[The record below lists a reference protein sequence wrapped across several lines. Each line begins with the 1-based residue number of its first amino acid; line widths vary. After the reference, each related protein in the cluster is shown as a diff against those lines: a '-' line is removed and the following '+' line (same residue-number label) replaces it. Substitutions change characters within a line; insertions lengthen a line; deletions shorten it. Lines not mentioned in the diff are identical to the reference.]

1 MRIAGL
7 QKLTLLDYPE
17 HMAATL
23 FCPGCDF
30 RCPFCHNASLVVP
43 GREGFPVM
51 DLDDIRAFLRKRR
64 GVLDGV
70 CITGGEPLLQPDIAE
85 FCAEIKDMGF
95 AIKLD
100 TNGSF
105 PATLEYLVE
114 RGLVDYVAMDVKA
127 AFRGS
132 RSNGEACGSVGR
144 VEVGE
149 LGGGLGFISDLVSVF
164 DSDSDARSVLD
175 VASGSDA
182 DSVSGAVSASDFETR
197 RFADAIGV
205 GRAHAPA
212 LMKAVGESVDFLMRE
227 PVPYEFRTTV
237 VRELHDAE
245 HLRAIASDIRGA
257 RAWYLQGFVDSA
269 DVIGGQGR
277 FHAYEKHEMHALA
290 DAVHA
295 LVPAVRVRG
304 VD

>member
-70 CITGGEPLLQPDIAE
+70 CITGGEPLLQPDIAD
-85 FCAEIKDMGF
+85 FCAEVKDMGF

-132 RSNGEACGSVGR
+132 RLSGEACGFTGR
-144 VEVGE
+144 VEAEE
-149 LGGGLGFISDLVSVF
+149 LDAGSV
-164 DSDSDARSVLD
+164 SDA
-175 VASGSDA
+175 A
-182 DSVSGAVSASDFETR
+182 SASDFETR
-197 RFADAIGV
+197 RFADVIGV
-205 GRAHAPA
+205 DRAHAPA
-212 LMKAVGESVDFLMRE
+212 LMEAVGESVDFLIRGS
-227 PVPYEFRTTV
+227 VPYEFRTTV

>member
-51 DLDDIRAFLRKRR
+51 DSDDIRAFLRKRR

-70 CITGGEPLLQPDIAE
+70 CITGGEPLLQPDIAD
-85 FCAEIKDMGF
+85 FCAEVKDMGF
-95 AIKLD
+95 AVKLD

-105 PATLEYLVE
+105 PATLEHLVE

-132 RSNGEACGSVGR
+132 RLSGEACGFTGR
-144 VEVGE
+144 VEAEE
-149 LGGGLGFISDLVSVF
+149 LDAGSV
-164 DSDSDARSVLD
+164 SDA
-175 VASGSDA
+175 A
-182 DSVSGAVSASDFETR
+182 SASDFEAR
-197 RFADAIGV
+197 RFADVIGV
-205 GRAHAPA
+205 DRAHAPA
-212 LMKAVGESVDFLMRE
+212 LMEAVGESVDFLIRGS
-227 PVPYEFRTTV
+227 VPYEFRTTV

-277 FHAYEKHEMHALA
+277 FHAYGKHEMHALA
-290 DAVHA
+290 DDVRAI
-295 LVPAVRVRG
+295 VPAVQVRG

>member
-70 CITGGEPLLQPDIAE
+70 CITGGEPLLQPDIAD

-95 AIKLD
+95 AVKLD

-105 PATLEYLVE
+105 PATLEHLVE

-127 AFRGS
+127 AFRGGRLS
-132 RSNGEACGSVGR
+132 GEVCGPTGR
-144 VEVGE
+144 VEVEE
-149 LGGGLGFISDLVSVF
+149 LGGGLGFVSDSASAF
-164 DSDSDARSVLD
+164 GSDSDARSVLD
-175 VASGSDA
+175 AA
-182 DSVSGAVSASDFETR
+182 SASDFEPR
-197 RFADAIGV
+197 RFADVIGV
-205 GRAHAPA
+205 DRAHAPA
-212 LMKAVGESVDFLMRE
+212 LMEAVGESVDFLIRGS
-227 PVPYEFRTTV
+227 VPYEFRTTV